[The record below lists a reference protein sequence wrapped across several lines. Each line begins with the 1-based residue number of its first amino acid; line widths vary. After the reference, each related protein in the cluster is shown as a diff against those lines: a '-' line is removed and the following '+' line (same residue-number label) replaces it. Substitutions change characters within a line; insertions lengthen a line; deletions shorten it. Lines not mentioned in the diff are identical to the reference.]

1 MQRVTVWIYKG
12 TRRAE
17 TYLYVPE
24 ENNFEQVP
32 QDLLTALGT
41 LELVMELETRRRAS
55 PRPRRR
61 ERDPEGSFP
70 GGLFP
75 TARAH
80 RAPRQAATTVADQT
94 NFCRGSANSR
104 RTMGSNVSNAKV
116 S

>member
-41 LELVMELETRRRAS
+41 LELVMQLELHEGRR
-55 PRPRRR
+55 
-61 ERDPEGSFP
+61 
-70 GGLFP
+70 L
-75 TARAH
+75 ARADAKEILKGVSQAGYFLQL
-80 RAPRQAATTVADQT
+80 APIEPQ
-94 NFCRGSANSR
+94 GKR
-104 RTMGSNVSNAKV
+104 RLQ
-116 S
+116 